1 MINRIAH
8 ATRKLVILRER
19 GRSSRCRRV
28 AASGSRRPGLRN
40 GAAQIAVF
48 AFVALLLLSSGG
60 PQASLAQ
67 SDAALSPMWWN
78 DRVFYE
84 IFIRSFRDSDGDG
97 VGDLQGIINRLD
109 YLNDGDPATAK
120 DLGVTG
126 IWLMPPAE
134 AHSYHGYDV
143 TDYYAVERDYG
154 TIDDMKR
161 LIEAAHERGIAVIV
175 DMVVNHS
182 SSRHPWFVA
191 SRLGEEAYADWYI
204 WADEDPGYVGPW
216 GAVAWHPAG
225 GRYYYGVFWDGMPD
239 LNYLNPAVTREMYD
253 IATFWL
259 REIGVDGFRLDAVK
273 HIIEVGERQEN
284 TPESRQWLSDY
295 EAQLESVKPNSFTV
309 GEIFNG
315 PSFIVSRYV
324 EEGAFDIGFDFKLSE
339 EMISAAQSGS
349 NRNIGRAYR
358 NAMRDYPWNQF
369 ATFLTNHDQDR
380 LINRL
385 LHDVGR
391 NKVAASL
398 LLTGPGVPFLY
409 YGEEIGMAGSKPDE
423 RIRSPMQWENS
434 ASAGFSAG
442 EDLWQ
447 PLQDAQNLSY
457 ANVADQ
463 TDDPDSLLSHYRR
476 LIHLRNANSAL
487 RLGDLTAV
495 DSSQRGVYAF
505 LRHDDEQI
513 LLVVIN
519 LDDEPATGFSLS
531 LDETDLSLG
540 KANLIYGSGAI
551 SPPRINSQGG
561 FDEYQPLRQLAP
573 QSMIIIA
580 F

>member
-1 MINRIAH
+1 M
-8 ATRKLVILRER
+8 
-19 GRSSRCRRV
+19 
-28 AASGSRRPGLRN
+28 
-40 GAAQIAVF
+40 
-48 AFVALLLLSSGG
+48 
-60 PQASLAQ
+60 
-67 SDAALSPMWWN
+67 
-78 DRVFYE
+78 FYE

-97 VGDLQGIINRLD
+97 IGDLPGIIDRLD
-109 YLNDGDPATAK
+109 YLNDGDPATTD

-191 SRLGEEAYADWYI
+191 SRLGEEAYDDWYI

-239 LNYLNPAVTREMYD
+239 LNLLNPAVTREMYD
-253 IATFWL
+253 IATYWL
-259 REIGVDGFRLDAVK
+259 REIGVDGFRLDAIK
-273 HIIEVGERQEN
+273 HLIEIGERQEN
-284 TPESRQWLSDY
+284 TPESRQWLGDY
-295 EAQLESVKPNSFTV
+295 EAHLESVKPNSFTV

-324 EEGAFDIGFDFKLSE
+324 EEGAIDMGFDFKLSE

-349 NRNIGRAYR
+349 NRNIGRAHR
-358 NAMRDYPWNQF
+358 NAMRDYPRNQF
-369 ATFLTNHDQDR
+369 AAFLTNHDQDR

-409 YGEEIGMAGSKPDE
+409 YGEEIAMAGSKPDE
-423 RIRSPMQWENS
+423 RIRSPMQWDKG
-434 ASAGFSAG
+434 ASAGFSDGA
-442 EDLWQ
+442 DLWQ
-447 PLQDAQNLSY
+447 SLQDAENLSF
-457 ANVADQ
+457 ANVAEQ
-463 TDDPDSLLSHYRR
+463 SDDPASLLSHYRR
-476 LIHLRNANSAL
+476 LIHLRNAHSAL
-487 RLGDLTAV
+487 RRGRLTAV
-495 DSSQRGVYAF
+495 ESSQRGVYAF
-505 LRHDDEQI
+505 LRHDDEQT

-519 LDDEPATGFSLS
+519 LDDEPATGFELS

-540 KANLIYGSGAI
+540 NVSLPYGSGAVAT
-551 SPPRINSQGG
+551 PLINPQGG
-561 FDEYQPLRQLAP
+561 FDGYQPVEALAP
-573 QSMIIIA
+573 QSLIIVE
-580 F
+580 FQPL